1 MLSSQIM
8 SWRELVEQLEA
19 ISATLVP
26 LLALDLPQLFP
37 EDSLPCLTE
46 ESCELIISDTQVS
59 CLFIHQFLCNLQS
72 QLWATDSSKDFRIW
86 YSSGSGSMHPK
97 AKRAH
102 LHFHLT
108 YFERLSG
115 ARAGTDRGVV
125 NTLPSQLSSHPC
137 PMTAT
142 GLAVQSTEV
151 SWLGFHTGHEE
162 VQVDSS
168 PECYPITL
176 ITPPLRDDQV
186 LIIQGVEAIVKIKGY
201 GREARLDSVLTANY
215 GSSLGLSQQS
225 KWRNR
230 TILFKDALQLDQFEI
245 NSVEIADLLPGHVDC
260 ELFEAFFWR
269 SIPEIYALG
278 LLEH

>member
-26 LLALDLPQLFP
+26 LLFP

-46 ESCELIISDTQVS
+46 ESCELIISDTQT
-59 CLFIHQFLCNLQS
+59 
-72 QLWATDSSKDFRIW
+72 APRIFGFGIR
-86 YSSGSGSMHPK
+86 SGSGSMHPK

-102 LHFHLT
+102 LNFHLT

-125 NTLPSQLSSHPC
+125 NTLPSQLSSPPC

-230 TILFKDALQLDQFEI
+230 TIIFKDALQLDQFEI
-245 NSVEIADLLPGHVDC
+245 NSEEIADLLPGHVDC